1 MTSSKDE
8 ELRAVVKF
16 CVGLGRSTN
25 ETIDMIEES
34 ATTYSCSKSC
44 VCKWH
49 ERLSKG
55 RTTVTDDPHQG
66 RLATVKTSILD
77 VVRDVGNAHRRVTVR
92 VIADYMSVS
101 CYTVHRILTQE
112 LGMSTVSARW
122 VPRHLKDSNSDELPV
137 RLIFYVGSNARA
149 NDSYIAL
156 LRATKL
162 GSIILTRKQ
171 SRTSVCGNHRHH
183 RHQRMHGFS
192 AA

>member
-1 MTSSKDE
+1 
-8 ELRAVVKF
+8 
-16 CVGLGRSTN
+16 
-25 ETIDMIEES
+25 MIEES
-34 ATTYSCSKSC
+34 ATTYSCSKSF

-55 RTTVTDDPHQG
+55 RTTVTDNPRQG

-77 VVRDVGNAHRRVTVR
+77 VVRDVGNAHWRVTVR
-92 VIADYMSVS
+92 VIANNLSIS

-112 LGMSTVSARW
+112 LRMSKVSARW
-122 VPRHLKDSNSDELPV
+122 VPRLLKDSKSDELPV
-137 RLIFYVGSNARA
+137 RLIFYVGSSA
-149 NDSYIAL
+149 NNSYIAL
-156 LRATKL
+156 SRVTKL

-171 SRTSVCGNHRHH
+171 SRSPVCGNHRHH